1 VGSHNASVLK
11 KILFVAVMVVT
22 VAGWL
27 TPPLALA
34 CGIGLGLLKFN
45 AFEEQSGAWAKWL
58 LQGSVVALGFGM
70 NFGEVARVGR
80 DGFLYTAISI
90 AFAIAAGVLLGRFLK
105 VPAKAGFLITAGTAI
120 CGGSAI
126 AAIAPITKPS
136 REELGMSLGTVF
148 TLNSVALFL
157 FPAVGAALRL
167 TQSQF
172 GLWAAL
178 AIHDTSS
185 VVGASAKFG
194 AQALAIGTIVKLTR
208 ALWIIP
214 VAMVVSWM
222 AGSSKK
228 VQVPWFILLFCAA
241 AVLNSW
247 IGANWFTGISAVGH
261 HALAVTLF
269 LIGSGISVESIRRA
283 GLRVML
289 QGVLLWALVAGVS
302 LAAIRAGWIHL

>member
-1 VGSHNASVLK
+1 VLN
-11 KILFVAVMVVT
+11 KILFLSIAALAM
-22 VAGWL
+22 AGVI
-27 TPPLALA
+27 TPPVALA
-34 CGIGLGLLKFN
+34 CGTGLGLFRMN
-45 AFEEQSGAWAKWL
+45 AFPEQSGTWAKWL

-80 DGFLYTAISI
+80 DGFVYTAISI
-90 AFAIAAGVLLGRFLK
+90 SLALAAGVLLGRFLK

-126 AAIAPITKPS
+126 AAIAPITRPN

-148 TLNSVALFL
+148 TLNSIALFL
-157 FPAVGAALRL
+157 FPAIGAALHL

-185 VVGASAKFG
+185 VVGAAARYG

-214 VAMVVSWM
+214 VAMITAWVT
-222 AGSSKK
+222 GSGKRA
-228 VQVPWFILLFCAA
+228 QIPWFIFLFCLAA
-241 AVLNSW
+241 AANSYF
-247 IGANWFTGISAVGH
+247 GGMANWFAGASRLGH
-261 HALAVTLF
+261 NALAVTLF
-269 LIGSGISVESIRRA
+269 LIGTGISIESIRKA
-283 GLRVML
+283 GARVML
-289 QGVLLWALVAGVS
+289 QGVLLWVLIAGTS
-302 LAAIRAGWIHL
+302 LAAIRIGWIHL

>member
-1 VGSHNASVLK
+1 VLTR
-11 KILFVAVMVVT
+11 ILFVSIAALAM
-22 VAGWL
+22 AGIVS
-27 TPPLALA
+27 PPVALA
-34 CGIGLGLLKFN
+34 CGVGLGVLRLN
-45 AFEEQSGAWAKWL
+45 AFGEQSGTWAKWL

-80 DGFLYTAISI
+80 DGFVYTAISI
-90 AFAIAAGVLLGRFLK
+90 SFAIAAGMLLGRFLK
-105 VPAKAGFLITAGTAI
+105 VPVKAGFLITAGTAI

-126 AAIAPITKPS
+126 AAIAPITKPN

-148 TLNSVALFL
+148 TLNSIALFL
-157 FPAVGAALRL
+157 FPAIGAALHL

-214 VAMVVSWM
+214 VAMIVAW
-222 AGSSKK
+222 ATGSGKR
-228 VQVPWFILLFCAA
+228 VQIPWFIFLFCLAA
-241 AVLNSW
+241 AANTYFGGMAPVFA
-247 IGANWFTGISAVGH
+247 GASKLGH
-261 HALAVTLF
+261 NALAVTLF
-269 LIGSGISVESIRRA
+269 LIGSGISLESIRKA
-283 GLRVML
+283 GPRVML

-302 LAAIRAGWIHL
+302 LTAIRSGWIHL

>member
-1 VGSHNASVLK
+1 VLK
-11 KILFVAVMVVT
+11 KVLFVAV
-22 VAGWL
+22 VAMAMAGIL
-27 TPPLALA
+27 SPPMALG
-34 CGIGLGLLKFN
+34 CGIGLAMLRMN
-45 AFEEQSGAWAKWL
+45 AFEEQTGLWAKWL

-90 AFAIAAGVLLGRFLK
+90 TAVIGLGLLLGHWLK

-136 REELGMSLGTVF
+136 REELGMSLGAVF

-157 FPAVGAALRL
+157 FPAIGAALHL
-167 TQSQF
+167 SQSQF

-185 VVGASAKFG
+185 VVGASAKYG
-194 AQALAIGTIVKLTR
+194 VEALAIGTIVKLTR

-214 VAMVVSWM
+214 VAIIVAW
-222 AGSSKK
+222 K
-228 VQVPWFILLFCAA
+228 VGNGKRIQVPWFILLFCVAA
-241 AVLNSW
+241 AANSYFAGMSAW
-247 IGANWFTGISAVGH
+247 FAGASRLGH
-261 HALAVTLF
+261 NALAVTLF
-269 LIGSGISVESIRRA
+269 LIGTGISMETIRKA
-283 GLRVML
+283 GSRVML
-289 QGVLLWALVAGVS
+289 QAVLLWVAIGGGS
-302 LAAIRAGWIHL
+302 LAAILGGWIHL

>member
-1 VGSHNASVLK
+1 
-11 KILFVAVMVVT
+11 M
-22 VAGWL
+22 AGFM

-34 CGIGLGLLKFN
+34 CGIGLGLLRMN
-45 AFEEQSGAWAKWL
+45 AFEEHSGAWAKWL
-58 LQGSVVALGFGM
+58 LQAAVVALGFGM

-80 DGFLYTAISI
+80 DGFFYTAISI
-90 AFAIAAGVLLGRFLK
+90 GFAIAAGLVLGRLLRI
-105 VPAKAGFLITAGTAI
+105 PAKAAFLITAGTAI

-126 AAIAPITKPS
+126 AAIAPITKPTKD
-136 REELGMSLGTVF
+136 ELGMSLATVF

-157 FPAVGAALRL
+157 FPAIGAALHL
-167 TQSQF
+167 TQNQF

-214 VAMVVSWM
+214 VAMAVAWISGNGTPGKGTKQVH
-222 AGSSKK
+222 
-228 VQVPWFILLFCAA
+228 VPWFILLFCAA
-241 AVLNSW
+241 AAANSW
-247 IGANWFTGISAVGH
+247 VRGMGFWFAGANTLGH

-269 LIGSGISVESIRRA
+269 LIGTGISLETIRKA
-283 GLRVML
+283 GARVML
-289 QGVLLWALVAGVS
+289 QGVLLWILVGGLS
-302 LAAIRAGWIHL
+302 LLAIRAGWIGL

>member
-1 VGSHNASVLK
+1 MK
-11 KILFVAVMVVT
+11 KILFLSIAGLAMAGMVS
-22 VAGWL
+22 
-27 TPPLALA
+27 PPAALA
-34 CGIGLGLLKFN
+34 CGIVLGILGMN
-45 AFEEQSGAWAKWL
+45 AFAEQSSTWAKWL

-80 DGFLYTAISI
+80 DGFIYTAVSIS
-90 AFAIAAGVLLGRFLK
+90 FAIAAGLLLGRFLK

-126 AAIAPITKPS
+126 AAIAPITKPN

-148 TLNSVALFL
+148 TLNSIALFL
-157 FPAVGAALRL
+157 FPAIGAALHL

-214 VAMVVSWM
+214 VAMIVAW
-222 AGSSKK
+222 ATGSGKRA
-228 VQVPWFILLFCAA
+228 QIPWFILLFCVAA
-241 AVLNSW
+241 AANSYLGGMTELFA
-247 IGANWFTGISAVGH
+247 GASKLGH
-261 HALAVTLF
+261 NALAVTLF
-269 LIGSGISVESIRRA
+269 LIGGGISLESIRKA
-283 GLRVML
+283 GPRVML
-289 QGVLLWALVAGVS
+289 QGVLLWALVAGAS
-302 LAAIRAGWIHL
+302 LEAIRLGWIHL